1 MENKKQEITMLDLM
15 QQPAFRVENGVITQ
29 VNAAATG
36 YCITP
41 GQPVA
46 SLLSLSRE
54 DYATFNE
61 GYLYLPLSIDEQ
73 VHCATVMKVDGGDT
87 FVLESP
93 QDPCQ
98 FQALALAAKELRIPL
113 AGLMTGLERIV
124 SQDCTAQA
132 QETATQLQRRIMQ
145 MHRIINNMSDCSNTA
160 SSDTTE
166 LIDLCRP
173 LEEILSKS
181 AHALQSI
188 GITLNYSIPTQ
199 PIYTLANQ
207 QKLERAVYNLIS
219 NAAKF
224 SPAGGLIQADV
235 RRNGNRVAISIA
247 DQGNGVTNRADIFT
261 RYLRHPA
268 LEDSRNGIGLGMVFV
283 RAAAIAHGGTVLVDQ
298 PENGGTRVTM
308 TISICESK
316 HTQVRSPKIRF
327 DYAGEQDHC
336 LLELSDV
343 LPAHLYAPQHQ
354 K

>member
-15 QQPAFRVENGVITQ
+15 QQPAFRVENGIIVQ
-29 VNAAATG
+29 VNAAAAG
-36 YCITP
+36 YFIAP
-41 GQPVA
+41 SQPVT
-46 SLLSLSRE
+46 SLLSHGME
-54 DYATFNE
+54 DYAAFAD
-61 GYLYLPLSIDEQ
+61 GYLYLPLSIGGQ
-73 VHCATVMKVDGGDT
+73 PHSATVMKVDGGDI

-113 AGLMTGLERIV
+113 AGLITGLDRIT
-124 SQDCTAQA
+124 SQDHTAQT
-132 QETATQLQRRIMQ
+132 QETAAQLHRRIMQ
-145 MHRIINNMSDCSNTA
+145 MHRIINNMSDCSNIASGDTA
-160 SSDTTE
+160 E
-166 LIDLCRP
+166 LVDLCRL

-181 AHALQSI
+181 AHALQSA

-199 PIYTLANQ
+199 SIYTLANP

-247 DQGNGVTNRADIFT
+247 DQGCGISNRADIFT
-261 RYLRHPA
+261 RYLRQPA
-268 LEDSRNGIGLGMVFV
+268 LEDSRNGIGLGMVLV
-283 RAAAIAHGGTVLVDQ
+283 RAAAIAHGGTVLIDQ

-308 TISICESK
+308 TIAICESK
-316 HTQVRSPKIRF
+316 NTHVRSPRIHF

-336 LLELSDV
+336 LLELADV
-343 LPAHLYAPQHQ
+343 LPAQLYAPQNQ
-354 K
+354 D